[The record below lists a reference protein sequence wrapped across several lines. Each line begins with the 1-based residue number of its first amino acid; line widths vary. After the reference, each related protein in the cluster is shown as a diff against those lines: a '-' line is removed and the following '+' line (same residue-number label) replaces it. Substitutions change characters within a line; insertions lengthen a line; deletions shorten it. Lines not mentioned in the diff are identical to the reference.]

1 MSSEDD
7 VAKWELI
14 RRLRY
19 GALLRLFRHR
29 WGHVLPDDDA
39 GRDDLWLLV
48 SNVSL
53 AAAEPQKKMRHVIE
67 MWAPW
72 MCPTEREAY
81 VRHVWSLD
89 IYERTQTAL
98 ELGKR
103 LGLTNVEREALKL
116 WPFLPIDKSEKE
128 IAEQSKVRERER
140 RARKRRERG
149 VPTREA
155 YLAELASRPKPWIAE
170 GISRRTW
177 ERRRKGT
184 QGASADQRSVSQ
196 GEPEIIVFK
205 QRTHVASPN
214 MRSLR
219 KEGLHG
225 GGCENLTIK
234 LTNDGEME
242 THASSSPE
250 LRTDLAT
257 DEDARVAALGNW
269 GLAVERKQ
277 IDPEF
282 RERYSKIRTRFD
294 ALPDPRVGAAAA

>member
-1 MSSEDD
+1 MSSGHH
-7 VAKWELI
+7 VSKWELI
-14 RRLRY
+14 RRLRC

-72 MCPTEREAY
+72 MSAEEREAY
-81 VRHVWSLD
+81 VKHVWGLD
-89 IYERTQTAL
+89 IYERTQTGL
-98 ELGKR
+98 EIGKR
-103 LGLTNVEREALKL
+103 LGLTNAERETLTL

-128 IAEQSKVRERER
+128 IAEQAKVRERER

-149 VPTREA
+149 VRSRKA
-155 YLAELASRPKPWIAE
+155 YLAELANRPRPWIAE

-177 ERRRKGT
+177 ERRRKVT
-184 QGASADQRSVSQ
+184 QGVSGDHGGASQ
-196 GEPEIIVFK
+196 GGSEIIVFK

-219 KEGLHG
+219 EEGLHEG
-225 GGCENLTIK
+225 VLTEDLTIK
-234 LTNDGEME
+234 ATEDGEMA
-242 THASSSPE
+242 TNASSSPE

-257 DEDARVAALGNW
+257 EEHPRIAAIGNW
-269 GLAVERKQ
+269 GAADKKQ
-277 IDPEF
+277 VSAEF
-282 RERYSKIRTRFD
+282 QERYSKIRARFD
-294 ALPDPRVGAAAA
+294 ALPHPRLGAAA